1 METKEEKCEKCVD
14 AEPSQETDNETDNSK
29 SLQEKGHKVGQL
41 HCLLSD
47 AGIYSYAAV
56 CALVLHEL
64 FDNEWDK
71 KFNHQCMKLILEHLH
86 LPKQVEAV
94 MISLTEG
101 QGSQS
106 PDTYVE
112 LLMSEPALNGKALL
126 VIEDLIMLAVHGGE
140 YDARMRVLI
149 RHVAKLLDVPLE
161 LVDLFEESA
170 VDCLTDDQ
178 KELTEDEKKEQGR
191 RQRTKKIKRYALIG
205 LATLGGGAVLGLTGG
220 LAAAPLIG
228 AGVGTLLGG
237 ASAAA
242 LGSTAGI
249 AIIGSLFGVAGA
261 GLTGFKMRKRVGE
274 IEEFAFGYLT
284 PPDPDDAEE
293 TDDPDRGVP
302 SVQSTINREAT
313 AQITTQQ
320 LHITIAISGW
330 LSDDRQDNFMR
341 PWRSLFS
348 SREQYYLRYESAYL
362 LELGKAMDLILSF
375 AVSVAAQEALKYTI
389 LAGLINAIAWPSS
402 LITLASVIDN
412 PWGVCCRRSAEVG
425 KQLAEVLLSRE
436 QGQRPVTLIG
446 FSLGAR
452 VIYYCL
458 REMSQ
463 RNRCEGIIQDAILL
477 GTPVTGA
484 PKDWQKLMRVVSGKI
499 VNGYCRSDW
508 LLKFLYRTLSMS
520 SDVAGLQPI
529 DVQDRRMFNID
540 LSDIV
545 SGHIEYPEKI
555 DAILKAI
562 GVRTWDDVKHLESR
576 LKKSSSDI
584 PGNEQMKISLLSLRP
599 SKSDKSLHQKLSKKS
614 SNTDSALVSATETPV
629 MSMENTVVPSDTA
642 EASNGSSGGARI
654 DNIEHIT
661 ETVDETMEAASPP
674 QESAH
679 GCET

>member
-14 AEPSQETDNETDNSK
+14 AEPSLETDNATL
-29 SLQEKGHKVGQL
+29 LQEKGYKVGQL
-41 HCLLSD
+41 HSLLSD
-47 AGIYSYAAV
+47 AAVYSYAAI

-71 KFNHQCMKLILEHLH
+71 KFKYQCVKLILRHLH

-112 LLMSEPALNGKALL
+112 LLMSEPALDGKAML

-149 RHVAKLLDVPLE
+149 RHVAKLLDVPLD

-170 VDCLTDDQ
+170 VDYLTDDQ
-178 KELTEDEKKEQGR
+178 KELTEDEKKELSR
-191 RQRTKKIKRYALIG
+191 RERTKKIKRYALIG

-228 AGVGTLLGG
+228 IGVGPLLGG
-237 ASAAA
+237 ATAAA

-261 GLTGFKMRKRVGE
+261 GLTGYKMSKRVGE

-293 TDDPDRGVP
+293 ADDADTVP
-302 SVQSTINREAT
+302 SDQSTISREAT
-313 AQITTQQ
+313 AQIISQQ

-330 LSDDRQDNFMR
+330 LSDDRHDNFTR
-341 PWRSLFS
+341 PWKSLFS

-362 LELGKAMDLILSF
+362 LELGKAMNLILTF

-477 GTPVTGA
+477 GTPVTGC

-508 LLKFLYRTLSMS
+508 LLKFLYRTLSMA

-529 DVQDRRMFNID
+529 DVQDRRMCNID

-545 SGHIEYPEKI
+545 SGHSEYPEKI
-555 DAILKAI
+555 DAILKAV
-562 GVRTWDDVKHLESR
+562 GVRTWDDVKYLESK

-599 SKSDKSLHQKLSKKS
+599 SKSEKSLHQTLSNES
-614 SNTDSALVSATETPV
+614 SNIDSASISATETSV
-629 MSMENTVVPSDTA
+629 MSLENTVVTSGTA
-642 EASNGSSGGARI
+642 ETSNGLSGFARP
-654 DNIEHIT
+654 DNVERIT
-661 ETVDETMEAASPP
+661 KTVEETMEVASPP
-674 QESAH
+674 QESAD
-679 GCET
+679 GCKY